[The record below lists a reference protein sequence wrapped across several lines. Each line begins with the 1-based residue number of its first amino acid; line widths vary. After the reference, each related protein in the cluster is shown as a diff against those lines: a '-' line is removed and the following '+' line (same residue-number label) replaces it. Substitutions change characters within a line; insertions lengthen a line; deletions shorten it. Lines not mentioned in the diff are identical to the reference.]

1 MSGNSLEQLGDG
13 GGDVGQLDDVALGG
27 LGQLRRQFNGDR
39 KLRDQ
44 AASHGNI
51 PLLNLLT
58 MHIYCQVKTLNMYLY
73 LNNLPQFPWDWQT
86 S

>member
-27 LGQLRRQFNGDR
+27 LGQLRRQFDGDR
-39 KLRDQ
+39 KVSAQ

-58 MHIYCQVKTLNMYLY
+58 MHIY
-73 LNNLPQFPWDWQT
+73 
-86 S
+86 

>member
-27 LGQLRRQFNGDR
+27 LGQLRLRSQFDGDR
-39 KLRDQ
+39 KVSDQ
-44 AASHGNI
+44 AASHGKI

-58 MHIYCQVKTLNMYLY
+58 MHIY
-73 LNNLPQFPWDWQT
+73 
-86 S
+86 